1 MLTASTHEREALG
14 DDPAARFW
22 RLKPEASWNDW
33 PPLGIGAATLS
44 PPALS
49 PPAHLAALAKG
60 TRALRGVVH
69 VGAKSAAAS
78 RRSIDYLL
86 EGDSVKTNPHLA
98 RFAAAP
104 YLPRLL
110 AEPSCDALLRRA
122 SKSLRKELIEAYAVI
137 EVLESH
143 VLRGRRVDHLVD
155 LCCGK
160 GYLSLILA
168 LEFPHAQVL
177 MVDSNHKIKFE
188 FLRGFRSLR
197 FVEADVNADG
207 FEKQLEGFLSTST
220 AEAAETSAAETSA
233 AETSAAETSA
243 AEAPATET
251 SETAEGGLRVGL
263 GIHLCGR
270 LSPRAIALF
279 GASSLDALVLVPCC
293 LDKRDDFALKMAAR
307 LAGREPYE
315 AKVEQLT
322 VMLREH
328 AGTVNVVRDLE
339 MRTHLGA
346 QLEIGEE
353 NRARNAILVACDKL

>member
-60 TRALRGVVH
+60 ARALRGVVH

-188 FLRGFRSLR
+188 FLRGFPSLR

-220 AEAAETSAAETSA
+220 AEAAETSAAEAPSA
-233 AETSAAETSA
+233 
-243 AEAPATET
+243 ET

>member
-33 PPLGIGAATLS
+33 PPLGIGAATSS

-60 TRALRGVVH
+60 ARALRGVVH

-188 FLRGFRSLR
+188 FLRGFPSLR

-220 AEAAETSAAETSA
+220 AEAAETSAAEAPSA
-233 AETSAAETSA
+233 
-243 AEAPATET
+243 ET
-251 SETAEGGLRVGL
+251 SETAEAGLRVGL

>member
-14 DDPAARFW
+14 DNPAARFW

-44 PPALS
+44 APALS

-188 FLRGFRSLR
+188 FLRGFPSLR

-220 AEAAETSAAETSA
+220 AEAAETSAAET
-233 AETSAAETSA
+233 
-243 AEAPATET
+243 
-251 SETAEGGLRVGL
+251 
-263 GIHLCGR
+263 
-270 LSPRAIALF
+270 
-279 GASSLDALVLVPCC
+279 
-293 LDKRDDFALKMAAR
+293 
-307 LAGREPYE
+307 
-315 AKVEQLT
+315 
-322 VMLREH
+322 
-328 AGTVNVVRDLE
+328 
-339 MRTHLGA
+339 
-346 QLEIGEE
+346 
-353 NRARNAILVACDKL
+353 